1 MAVPQGDAEAQVMQC
16 PSHQGGTVELLRGG
30 VHSSQ
35 RESSKHL
42 GSVSSRPRPAPS
54 TCTVPANRRGAHPG
68 SVAQPSEPRVR
79 RSCEGLREGSP
90 QVQESSGAC
99 EDMPPATVR
108 RIKTGAKAPPEA
120 QRMAPPDMGRPGRI
134 KRVIY
139 KKKQLFRRSVNASLR
154 NIERIIVD
162 SWKTRTEQ
170 RQAFYLRYS
179 QQFLDALEEWDGNM
193 QKTKQ
198 HESNMAKILELQQ
211 KVSQQAIKLRTK
223 RLKELKTLYGNF
235 LQSIKCLKERQIKL
249 ANEQGG
255 FTKEMAILQAEN
267 VTRAAS
273 QVERN
278 AEGGVEK
285 NTGREAEL
293 VS

>member
-1 MAVPQGDAEAQVMQC
+1 
-16 PSHQGGTVELLRGG
+16 
-30 VHSSQ
+30 
-35 RESSKHL
+35 
-42 GSVSSRPRPAPS
+42 
-54 TCTVPANRRGAHPG
+54 
-68 SVAQPSEPRVR
+68 
-79 RSCEGLREGSP
+79 
-90 QVQESSGAC
+90 
-99 EDMPPATVR
+99 MPPATVR
-108 RIKTGAKAPPEA
+108 RIKTGSKAPPEA
-120 QRMAPPDMGRPGRI
+120 QRMAPPDMGRPENNPRLYNHQNHPFAAIISEDTRNQLQNMLESYEGRI

-139 KKKQLFRRSVNASLR
+139 RKKQLFRRSVNASLR

-179 QQFLDALEEWDGNM
+179 QQFLDALEDWDGNM

-198 HESNMAKILELQQ
+198 HESNMVKILELQQ

-267 VTRAAS
+267 IRRTHQ
-273 QVERN
+273 QV
-278 AEGGVEK
+278 AII
-285 NTGREAEL
+285 L
-293 VS
+293 SCFQPPFCS